1 MIPHNNSA
9 RFYDFV
15 FNKRFGAAYQSLKE
29 ANPKKITGL
38 FHAILTVQ
46 MHNIF

>member
-15 FNKRFGAAYQSLKE
+15 FNKRFRAAYQSLKE
-29 ANPKKITGL
+29 ANLKKK
-38 FHAILTVQ
+38 
-46 MHNIF
+46 